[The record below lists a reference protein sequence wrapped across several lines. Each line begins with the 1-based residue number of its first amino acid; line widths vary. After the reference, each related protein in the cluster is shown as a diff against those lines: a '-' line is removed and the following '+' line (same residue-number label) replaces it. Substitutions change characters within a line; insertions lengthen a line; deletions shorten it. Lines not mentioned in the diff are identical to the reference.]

1 MCAHYDFVVS
11 DEQQIRDLID
21 EWKRATI
28 AGDLER
34 VLSLMTDDVVFL
46 TPGREPM
53 NKEGFAAGFRA
64 WSGKMKLDSKHDI
77 KEVHVSGDLAYCWS
91 HISIVTT
98 SLSDNKKGQRAGY
111 TLTIFRKI
119 DGRWLLSRDANLI
132 VA

>member
-1 MCAHYDFVVS
+1 VN
-11 DEQQIRDLID
+11 DEQQIRSLID
-21 EWKRATI
+21 RWKEATI
-28 AGDLER
+28 AGDLET
-34 VLSLMTDDVVFL
+34 VLSMMADDVVFL

-64 WSGKMKLDSKHDI
+64 WAGKMKLESKHDI
-77 KEVHVSGDLAYCWS
+77 KEIRVSGDLAYCWS

-98 SLSDNKKGQRAGY
+98 MLADNKKNQRAGY
-111 TLTIFRKI
+111 TLTVFRKQS